1 MSLGLRQIT
10 AASLVLMAFL
20 GLTGWSLDRAFREI
34 ALDNVRDRLQA
45 QVYMLI
51 GVAELSED
59 NRLAMPPQLPE
70 ARYATPYSGL
80 YAAAINRYGGL
91 VWRSD
96 SMIGLRFSFPPL
108 EQPGINTFQILEL
121 ADEGE
126 FYALGLATDW
136 EVGDELR
143 RYSFWIA
150 EDNRRFVEQVDTF
163 RRNLWSGLL
172 LTAILLLTVQ
182 LAVLRWSLR
191 PLRQLAEEIS
201 QIEAGQQSAVSTRL
215 PRELR
220 PLALRLNQLVNQNHT
235 RLERHRHALGD
246 LAHSLKTPLA
256 VLNSSDELSPTA
268 LRKTLREQVSR
279 MNQAVEY
286 QLQRASAA
294 GRIALAAPIDT
305 TRNVRQLVNTLTKVH
320 REKGLKITVEVAP
333 GLAFYGDQGDLL
345 EIIGNLL
352 ENACKW
358 AKHRIRVQAR
368 GEGRHRWELVIEDD
382 GPGIPMAL
390 RDRLLERG
398 ARADPST
405 PGHGIGLAIVREIVQ
420 ELYQG
425 ELVIGDSEL
434 GGAQFTVS
442 LRFD

>member
-1 MSLGLRQIT
+1 MSLGLRQIA
-10 AASLVLMAFL
+10 AASLVLVAFL
-20 GLTGWSLDRAFREI
+20 GLTGLSLDRAFREI

-51 GVAELSED
+51 GAAELSED
-59 NRLAMPPQLPE
+59 NRLAMPTQLPE
-70 ARYATPYSGL
+70 ARYAMPNSGL
-80 YAAAINRYGGL
+80 YAVAVNRYGGL

-96 SMIGLRFSFPPL
+96 STIGLRLQFPPL
-108 EQPGINTFQILEL
+108 ENPGINAFHTLEL
-121 ADEGE
+121 DGQGQ
-126 FYALGLATDW
+126 FYAVGLTTDW
-136 EVGDELR
+136 EMGDELR
-143 RYSFWIA
+143 RYSFWVA
-150 EDNRRFVEQVDTF
+150 EDSSRYVEQVDSF
-163 RRNLWSGLL
+163 RQALWSGLL
-172 LTAILLLTVQ
+172 LTALLLLLVQ

-191 PLRQLAEEIS
+191 PLRQLAEEIAR
-201 QIEAGQQSAVSTRL
+201 IESGQQKAVSTGL

-220 PLALRLNQLVNQNHT
+220 PLALRLNQLVTQNHT

-256 VLNSSDELSPTA
+256 VLNSTQDLGDDA
-268 LRKTLREQVSR
+268 LRQTLRQQVAR
-279 MNQAVEY
+279 MDQAVEY

-305 TRNVRQLVNTLTKVH
+305 TRNVRQLVNTLAKVH
-320 REKGLKITVEVAP
+320 RDKGLHIAVDVSP

-358 AKHRIRVQAR
+358 AKQRIRVQAR
-368 GEGRHRWELVIEDD
+368 GDGRHRWELVIEDD
-382 GPGIPMAL
+382 GPGIPEDQ
-390 RDRLLERG
+390 RERLLERG

-425 ELVIGDSEL
+425 ELVIGDSDL
-434 GGAQFTVS
+434 GGAHITVR
-442 LRFD
+442 LKFD